1 MRSLSAPLTRLL
13 ITSCVLAGLGGL
25 SGCATPP
32 TSSVAQPG
40 QPRWANGW
48 NGSVSHPQ
56 AATRQHIIRAA
67 ERLLGTPY
75 RLGGESPSGVDCS
88 GLVQYAYLQ
97 VGIQVPRS
105 AAAQFQAGWNQR
117 QVLPGDLLFFRT
129 SGGQR
134 ISHVGIYVGG
144 GQMIHASSGSRR
156 VRKVSLNHPYWRRH
170 MAGGVTFIGRPPS
183 TVTGSGRTIGP
194 PRG

>member
-1 MRSLSAPLTRLL
+1 MACLPVPTSRFFVSACLL
-13 ITSCVLAGLGGL
+13 VGLCWL

-32 TSSVAQPG
+32 ASSPPYA
-40 QPRWANGW
+40 RNG
-48 NGSVSHPQ
+48 Q
-56 AATRQHIIRAA
+56 AAPRGEQAAIRQRIVQAA
-67 ERLLGTPY
+67 EHLLGAPY

-97 VGIQVPRS
+97 AGIQVPRS
-105 AAAQFQAGWNQR
+105 AAAQFQAGWSQR
-117 QVLPGDLLFFRT
+117 QILPGDLLFFRT
-129 SGGQR
+129 GGGSR
-134 ISHVGIYVGG
+134 ISHVGIYAGG

-170 MAGGVTFIGRPPS
+170 MAGGATFISTPQS
-183 TVTGSGRTIGP
+183 TVTQYWRTAGP